1 MQEREAI
8 DNSMAFG
15 GNKKTRERQ
24 PLEEAALYEYAVR
37 SLGRK
42 MRTVAELKRLMRLR
56 VEHGEVGEAKMD
68 AVVSRLKEQKY
79 LNDTRYAADYTRMR
93 QENQR
98 FGRRRVQQELI
109 QRGVH
114 GDIIGKTL
122 DDAYS
127 GLPEPELARRYIERK
142 RLRKPTND
150 KETARVVRNMV
161 RAGFSMGTIFSLL
174 KTWKIEDASLE
185 AISEIDLDAPE

>member
-56 VEHGEVGEAKMD
+56 VEPGEVGEAKMN

>member
-174 KTWKIEDASLE
+174 KTWKIEDASLQ
-185 AISEIDLDAPE
+185 AIADIDLDAPE